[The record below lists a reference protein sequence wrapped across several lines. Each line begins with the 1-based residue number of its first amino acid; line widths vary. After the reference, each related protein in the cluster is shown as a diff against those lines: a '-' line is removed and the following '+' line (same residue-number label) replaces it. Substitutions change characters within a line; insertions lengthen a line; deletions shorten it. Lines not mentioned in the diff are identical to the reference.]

1 MGEMNTISEHELRE
15 RLWASGSDVDPAGL
29 SALADDALRQ
39 ARRRQRTLRTAATL
53 SVALVVTG
61 VGVTASTLGTN
72 LQRPASVSTTSVV
85 AGQHGPVKLSTPIRF
100 LPVVSVAAGACKTGG
115 YTGTSTIGTTT
126 TTYCFHVDSAHAMSV
141 SDLAEITAGLAATAQ
156 PSNGWAVKGTFL
168 DADKAAFTHLT
179 AATVD
184 HELAIVIDGKVVSAP
199 LVEEPITTGTFQITG
214 YTQQSA
220 NNLINQLTGE

>member
-1 MGEMNTISEHELRE
+1 MDEMNTISEHELRE
-15 RLWASGSDVDPAGL
+15 RLWAGGSDVDPASL

-61 VGVTASTLGTN
+61 VGVTASTLGTH
-72 LQRPASVSTTSVV
+72 LQRPASVSATSVV
-85 AGQHGPVKLSTPIRF
+85 AEQHGPVKLSTPIWF

-126 TTYCFHVDSAHAMSV
+126 TYCFHVDSAHAMSV
-141 SDLAEITAGLAATAQ
+141 SELAEITAGLAATAQ

-179 AATVD
+179 AATVNR
-184 HELAIVIDGKVVSAP
+184 ELAIVIDGKVVSAP
-199 LVEEPITTGTFQITG
+199 VIEEPITNGTFQIAG